1 MTRRPFVPNLLAAA
15 LLLVGCDEEASGP
28 LQVRENAFVWS
39 GTVAPGATV
48 SVRDFRGDIDVRP
61 SADDTVR
68 VTARLEWRKGD
79 PDKALHFSGA
89 LVGGDAVI
97 CAIWGDGRCTRED
110 YTANIKLG
118 NDNDARVYFS
128 VEVPAG
134 VKLELSNISG
144 NLSAVATAPVYAK
157 TMNGDVRVATSV
169 GPVRGETLNGSVDIR
184 MSSLVGTDSVIAKTL
199 NGEAFIYLPAVDD
212 AVLDL
217 SVGNGS
223 VSSDFASG
231 IATSPS
237 GRKIQGTIGAGS
249 RVILA
254 HALNG
259 EVALRKLD
267 AEGRSH

>member
-1 MTRRPFVPNLLAAA
+1 VTRRPFVPSLLVAA
-15 LLLVGCDEEASGP
+15 LLLAGCDEEASGP
-28 LQVRENAFVWS
+28 WQVRENAFAWNGV
-39 GTVAPGATV
+39 VAPGATV

-79 PDKALHFSGA
+79 PDAALHFSGA

-110 YTANIKLG
+110 YTANIKFG
-118 NDNDARVYFS
+118 NDHDARVFFT

-134 VKLELSNISG
+134 VRLELSNISG
-144 NLSAVATAPVYAK
+144 NVAAVATAPVFAK

-169 GPVRGETLNGSVDIR
+169 GPVQGETLNGSVDIR
-184 MSSLVGTDSVIAKTL
+184 MSSLAGADSVIAKTL
-199 NGEAFIYLPAVDD
+199 NGEALIYLPAVDD

-217 SVGNGS
+217 SVGNGT
-223 VSSDFASG
+223 VSSDFG
-231 IATSPS
+231 IDPAAAAR
-237 GRKIQGTIGAGS
+237 GRKIQMTIGAGS

-259 EVALRKLD
+259 AAALRKLD
-267 AEGRSH
+267 AEGKSH

>member
-1 MTRRPFVPNLLAAA
+1 MTRRPFVPSLLAAT
-15 LLLVGCDEEASGP
+15 LLLAGCDEEASGP
-28 LQVRENAFVWS
+28 LQVRENAFAWRGV
-39 GTVAPGATV
+39 VAPGATV

-97 CAIWGDGRCTRED
+97 CAIWGDGRCTRD
-110 YTANIKLG
+110 AYTANIKLG
-118 NDNDARVYFS
+118 NDNDAKVFFT

-144 NLSAVATAPVYAK
+144 NLTAVATAPVHAK

-169 GPVRGETLNGSVDIR
+169 GPVQGETLNGSVDIR

-199 NGEAFIYLPAVDD
+199 NGEAFVYLPTVDD
-212 AVLDL
+212 AVVDI

-223 VSSDFASG
+223 ASSDFGAPGAS
-231 IATSPS
+231 AR
-237 GRKIQGTIGAGS
+237 GRKIQMTIGAGS

-259 EVALRKLD
+259 EAALRRLD